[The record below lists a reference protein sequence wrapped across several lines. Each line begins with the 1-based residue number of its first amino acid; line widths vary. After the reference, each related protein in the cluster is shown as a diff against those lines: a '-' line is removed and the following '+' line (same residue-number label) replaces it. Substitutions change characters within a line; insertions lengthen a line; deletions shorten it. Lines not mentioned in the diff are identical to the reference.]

1 MAEREQARRLF
12 DGKVTQLKAK
22 IHQIRF
28 KKSENA
34 AKIQNCCFKKSEN
47 AAKIQ
52 NCLEISF
59 IYCSFAPNKQNG
71 GKII

>member
-34 AKIQNCCFKKSEN
+34 AKIQNC
-47 AAKIQ
+47 
-52 NCLEISF
+52 LEISF

-71 GKII
+71 GKINEKGIN